1 MESLRVLDRETVPLP
16 CNRELP
22 RTPFSRTSENTPS
35 ETVWKI
41 AMGSEIG
48 VPEAAK
54 RAERAPIGRLLPP
67 KKHAREAYSY
77 FPNSFSTHSDE

>member
-54 RAERAPIGRLLPP
+54 RDRKSPDRPP
-67 KKHAREAYSY
+67 FAAQEARSRGLQLFSKQFLHALR
-77 FPNSFSTHSDE
+77 